1 MVPERGSRASLLQGS
16 GELVPAPGWHR
27 ARYGRR
33 KSGRVEPDIN
43 NVQHRFTGDVPWE
56 GVSTWSFEARSGER
70 ASNGNERQSRSC
82 GFCVFFGKEEEKKA
96 RKWKVPLK
104 RNLYTLRN
112 FYKRN

>member
-1 MVPERGSRASLLQGS
+1 MVPGGGPRASLLQGS

-33 KSGRVEPDIN
+33 KSGRVKPDIN
-43 NVQHRFTGDVPWE
+43 NVHHRLAGDVPWE
-56 GVSTWSFEARSGER
+56 GVSTWSFEALSGEG
-70 ASNGNERQSRSC
+70 ASNGNERQNRSC
-82 GFCVFFGKEEEKKA
+82 SFCVFRKEKEEEKKA

-112 FYKRN
+112 FYK